1 MEISRVLRRA
11 ACTRPE
17 DEKILGV
24 PAFST
29 SRAWRQQEMQVPSL
43 SHVVAGEVTCYL
55 LVISFSVVNCTPK
68 QRWYVAYES
77 VFFRPPP
84 EK

>member
-1 MEISRVLRRA
+1 
-11 ACTRPE
+11 
-17 DEKILGV
+17 
-24 PAFST
+24 
-29 SRAWRQQEMQVPSL
+29 MQVPSL

>member
-1 MEISRVLRRA
+1 MEISRVLGRA
-11 ACTRPE
+11 VCTRPE
-17 DEKILGV
+17 DEKMLGV

-29 SRAWRQQEMQVPSL
+29 SRVWSQQEMQVPSL
-43 SHVVAGEVTCYL
+43 FHVVAGEVTCYL
-55 LVISFSVVNCTPK
+55 LVISFSAVYCTPK

-77 VFFRPPP
+77 VFFCPPP